1 MTRHSLPS
9 LLAGLLVASLLVLS
23 NTAQGVPRLAAE
35 AAAPEPLVQRADG
48 LLGHVQLLGAGASGT
63 APQPMDVDLIRPGQ
77 ALLVT
82 IPGDGTFR
90 CTASFI
96 FKDGASPPNHY
107 LSTAGHC
114 VLPSTAVAT
123 HGVGANYNPS
133 GVTVRACVSG
143 CQGGGQ
149 LPGAMYVNLGP
160 VVYARQSRATAAVG
174 CSAGEVGNDFALVK
188 IPSSWSASG
197 LVTPRMAVWQGPYG
211 SNSNEGT
218 GNLLVEYGGGIAH
231 TGVSLDDGV
240 ACSFQAV
247 LGGANGADAGAAVSF
262 GGSAHNAP
270 LGGEAAL
277 GTLTHVLVGAGSV
290 VYGTTLARGV
300 QMASS
305 DANLSL
311 TLCDAST
318 AVPC

>member
-1 MTRHSLPS
+1 M
-9 LLAGLLVASLLVLS
+9 
-23 NTAQGVPRLAAE
+23 
-35 AAAPEPLVQRADG
+35 PERLVQRADG
-48 LLGHVQLLGAGASGT
+48 LLDHVQLLPADASGS
-63 APQPMDVDLIRPGQ
+63 APQPTDVDLIRPGQ
-77 ALLVT
+77 ALVVT

-90 CTASFI
+90 CTASFL

-133 GVTVRACVSG
+133 GVTVYACHSD
-143 CQGGGQ
+143 CLGGGK
-149 LPGAMYVNLGP
+149 LPGALYASIGP
-160 VVYARQSRATAAVG
+160 VVYARQARTLPASG
-174 CSAGEVGNDFALVK
+174 CPAGQVGNDFALVK
-188 IPSSWSASG
+188 LSPAWYNPPSG
-197 LVTPRMAVWQGPYG
+197 FVTPRMAVWQGPYG

-218 GNLLVEYGGGIAH
+218 GNLLVEYGDGIAH
-231 TGVSLDDGV
+231 TGVSLDDGA

-247 LGGANGADAGAAVSF
+247 LGGTTGAGADGGAAVSF

-277 GTLTHVLVGAGSV
+277 GTLTHKLVGAGGV

-300 QMASS
+300 QMAST
-305 DANLSL
+305 DAGLAL
-311 TLCDAST
+311 TLCDATT
-318 AVPC
+318 ATFGC